1 MKYRMQWDEDEQQ
14 KLNCCGREF
23 DPKEDLTRQE
33 LAPETDLNTLLRRY
47 QPYELP
53 QGQTFYGERDYSL
66 EAADAINQ
74 LRELREQAVAK
85 WGSMSDAERAP
96 YPSLGHF
103 LTAVEGKAAV
113 SPSLETAGASPKGAA
128 AEA

>member
-1 MKYRMQWDEDEQQ
+1 MKYRMQWDLEEQE

-47 QPYELP
+47 SPYELP

-66 EAADAINQ
+66 DPLDAVTQ

-85 WGSMSDAERAP
+85 WNAMSDVERSP
-96 YPSLGHF
+96 YPSLAYF

-113 SPSLETAGASPKGAA
+113 SPSPETAGASPKGAA
-128 AEA
+128 GEA